1 MVLERAQRAAAVSD
15 SNRPPSSTSQ
25 TPDIDWSVC
34 CCGGGGGRGDF
45 DVELGRTLIW
55 DYVRTP
61 SPSWEVDPRWL
72 LDLTFLDTTTTT
84 EEEEQ
89 GEKEEAKEE
98 KKEEEEDHTCTSK
111 VLLHL
116 HRYRARW
123 SIPTHLAPIP
133 RETASVY
140 FFVVVRQGS
149 KVRSPHQDQDHH
161 QDQDQGH
168 QQTVLEAS
176 YVVEST
182 RSVHVVGRT
191 RFREQ
196 WLRDVLESKVLLRRA
211 FHACRVK
218 AGIQPPLDP

>member
-1 MVLERAQRAAAVSD
+1 MEGERSSSSLSVRAEELVTTVLERAQRAVD
-15 SNRPPSSTSQ
+15 SNPTPSSTSQ
-25 TPDIDWSVC
+25 TPDIDWGVC
-34 CCGGGGGRGDF
+34 CSGGGRGAF

-61 SPSWEVDPRWL
+61 SPSWDVDPRWL
-72 LDLTFLDTTTTT
+72 LDVVFLDTTTT
-84 EEEEQ
+84 EEEE
-89 GEKEEAKEE
+89 GEKEKEKEE
-98 KKEEEEDHTCTSK
+98 KEDHTCTSTS
-111 VLLHL
+111 LLHL

-123 SIPTHLAPIP
+123 SIPTRLAPIP

-149 KVRSPHQDQDHH
+149 KVGSPHQDQDH
-161 QDQDQGH
+161 QDQDQDQ
-168 QQTVLEAS
+168 QQTVLEVS

-196 WLRDVLESKVLLRRA
+196 MLRDVLESKALLRRA
-211 FHACRVK
+211 V
-218 AGIQPPLDP
+218 LDF